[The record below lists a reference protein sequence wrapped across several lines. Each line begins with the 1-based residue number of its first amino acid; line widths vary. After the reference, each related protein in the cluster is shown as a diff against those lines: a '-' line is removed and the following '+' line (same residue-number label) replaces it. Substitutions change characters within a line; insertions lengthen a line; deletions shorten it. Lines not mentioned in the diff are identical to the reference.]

1 MGRSAA
7 RRGAAAGMGGSL
19 QGDQPQLLLDSGE
32 VGRESEAN
40 SPTRDL
46 HQRISAMILYEM
58 DPHDQCSFNAHLLP
72 SFVSE

>member
-1 MGRSAA
+1 
-7 RRGAAAGMGGSL
+7 MGGSL